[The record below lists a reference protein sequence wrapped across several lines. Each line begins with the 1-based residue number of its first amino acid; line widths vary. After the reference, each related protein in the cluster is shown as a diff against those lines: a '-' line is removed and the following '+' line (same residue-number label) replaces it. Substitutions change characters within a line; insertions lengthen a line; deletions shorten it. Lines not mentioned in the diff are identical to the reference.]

1 MAARNLS
8 FAARHGRRKIRL
20 EEIYRKLT
28 EIFRDV
34 FDDDTIIVTPDLTA
48 DDVAEWDSLTHIRL
62 ILTVQ
67 KAFGVQFSA
76 AQTAGLKNVGEL
88 ARLVQSK
95 AVAA

>member
-1 MAARNLS
+1 
-8 FAARHGRRKIRL
+8 L
-20 EEIYRKLT
+20 EDIYRKLT

-34 FDDDTIIVTPDLTA
+34 FDDDTIIVTPELTA
-48 DDVAEWDSLTHIRL
+48 SDVAEWDSLTHIRL

-67 KAFGVQFSA
+67 KSFGVQFSA

-95 AVAA
+95 AIAA